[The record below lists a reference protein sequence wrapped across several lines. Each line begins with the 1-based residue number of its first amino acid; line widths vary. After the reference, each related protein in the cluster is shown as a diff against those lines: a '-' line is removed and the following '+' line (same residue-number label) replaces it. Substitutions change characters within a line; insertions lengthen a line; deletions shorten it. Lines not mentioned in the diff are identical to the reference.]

1 MATKGQPFSIRL
13 SRDTEELVRAEAR
26 RTKRS
31 RGAVVEALTEEALRS
46 RLFPGIVFTGP
57 ESERRASLAGTG
69 FDVWQVVSAHHDFGS
84 VEALVEAF
92 SGLDER
98 RVRLALAYYERFPDE
113 IDDAIADNRRPI
125 EELRRQ
131 YPFAAIVE
139 LNDR

>member
-13 SRDTEELVRAEAR
+13 SRETEELVLAEAR

-46 RLFPGIVFTGP
+46 RLFPGVVFTGP
-57 ESERRASLAGTG
+57 ESQRRASVAGTG
-69 FDVWQVVSAHHDFGS
+69 FDVWQVIAAYGDFGS
-84 VEALVEAF
+84 VERLVDAF
-92 SGLDER
+92 SLDER

-113 IDDAIADNRRPI
+113 IDEAIADNSRPI

-131 YPFAAIVE
+131 YPFATVVE
-139 LNDR
+139 LGDQ